1 MSDPVD
7 EYAAALSAALH
18 GPARVKARLVEEIRD
33 GLADAVADHAGAGLT
48 SREAA
53 ELAVREFGTV
63 EELVPSCQRELTIGQ
78 TRATARM
85 VAVAVP
91 VLIVCWLAV
100 WSGRELPE
108 AAQVLAAIGV
118 TAVLAAGLTLITTG
132 ALARRL
138 PMPPLLPL
146 VAAWT
151 GTTASVAMPLATVV
165 LAIAAPAAGWPLV
178 LPAALLTVVSHGVV
192 AASARACRH
201 CARLPVGQPSAS

>member
-1 MSDPVD
+1 MSEDPVE
-7 EYAAALSAALH
+7 EYAVALADALH
-18 GPARVKARLVEEIRD
+18 GPARAKARMVGEIRD
-33 GLADAVADHAGAGLT
+33 GLADAITEHTAAGVPHRQAV
-48 SREAA
+48 EA
-53 ELAVREFGTV
+53 AVREFGTV

-78 TRATARM
+78 TRATSRV
-85 VAVAVP
+85 VALTVP

-108 AAQVLAAIGV
+108 AAQVLAAV
-118 TAVLAAGLTLITTG
+118 AVVAVLAAGITLATTG

-165 LAIAAPAAGWPLV
+165 LVFAASEHRAWPLV
-178 LPAALLTVVSHGVV
+178 LPAAVLSVVSHGVV
-192 AASARACRH
+192 AASARACRQ
-201 CARLPVGQPSAS
+201 CARQLSAS